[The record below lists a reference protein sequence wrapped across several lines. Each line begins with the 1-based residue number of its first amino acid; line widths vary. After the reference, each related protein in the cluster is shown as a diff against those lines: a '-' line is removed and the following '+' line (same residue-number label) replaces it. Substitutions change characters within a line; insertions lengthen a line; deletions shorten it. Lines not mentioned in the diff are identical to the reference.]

1 MGASMAT
8 LVTSLFALSGC
19 SMKDHDSQ
27 LPRFTQLEAFDPH
40 RPSFECKHEA
50 SVNPAITPE
59 AEALFQQALALTSHD
74 LWPKQRDYPKAAALY
89 EQAMKLGHW
98 KAQFNLAGA
107 YLHGTGV
114 TQDIEK
120 AILLTED
127 LMRKG
132 VPAAWDNMGAYYM
145 GGVGGLKQ
153 DATVAYAF
161 WQKAADMG
169 SMSAQTYLGEKLLG
183 SHDEPPS
190 FWGNRSIGLRMLECA
205 FAQGFGKAAYELG
218 LTIGNT
224 DHEYDRALKVLHEG
238 VKQGSEDSANSLFA
252 SFDAGDALVKNF
264 KDRAR
269 AERYSILGD
278 ALFTNRDLRFP
289 NLDKV
294 LPLPPARLPMWDGK
308 KESLINAA
316 KAVVPAPAV
325 SPQPAS
331 SPASQRSGRA
341 HIPEEWTL
349 PERPQIEIAAQFESA
364 SVPETGY
371 WIARLAHP
379 ATPAQMRWNS
389 EQVPQRY
396 QRGELFDRSRAGLED
411 ADGRVL
417 FHFAGKLIPSGELE
431 PPAEHPLVARGIA
444 RYGDLPDPPVQCKGH
459 APCPQTGVWVA
470 SVADDHPMAA
480 VFNQWHRQAYVL
492 KDAAFPQPKALHL
505 DIEARDVR
513 WQWWAQANEQRAP
526 EVVYIRADELAQRAA
541 TAQVEAPS
549 SDLGRLPLGEL
560 AATGRTC
567 PQTGWWQCEEQSAP
581 VQNGRRRFF
590 RVGETMPHAVL
601 LGDSTLWQ
609 RLKGEQP
616 SHKTATVW
624 KLVDYEE
631 QQAPPASATETA
643 LAPTEEPKPDTP
655 PGDKA

>member
-1 MGASMAT
+1 
-8 LVTSLFALSGC
+8 
-19 SMKDHDSQ
+19 MKDESQ
-27 LPRFTQLEAFDPH
+27 HSTLPRFSKLDPFNPH

-50 SVNPAITPE
+50 AVNPPITQE
-59 AEALFQQALALTSHD
+59 ADALFQQALALTSFE
-74 LWPKQRDYPKAAALY
+74 LWPEQRQYAKAAALY

-98 KAQFNLAGA
+98 KAQMNLAGA
-107 YLHGTGV
+107 YLKGV
-114 TQDIEK
+114 GVPQDTEK
-120 AILLTED
+120 AIQLTED

-132 VPAAWDNMGAYYM
+132 VPAAWDNMGAYVM
-145 GGVGGLKQ
+145 GGLGDIKQ

-169 SMSAQTYLGEKLLG
+169 SMSAQTFLG
-183 SHDEPPS
+183 SKLTATHDEPPS
-190 FWGNRSIGLRMLECA
+190 FWANRPIGLKMLECA
-205 FAQGFGKAAYELG
+205 FAQGSGGAAHKLG
-218 LTIGNT
+218 ATLDGGDKSLNE
-224 DHEYDRALKVLHEG
+224 DYSRALKVLHEG
-238 VKQGSEDSANSLFA
+238 VKLGNEDSANYLSS
-252 SFDAGDALVKNF
+252 SFRNGDALVNEF
-264 KDRAR
+264 KDIAR
-269 AERYSILGD
+269 SERYGVLGD
-278 ALFTNRDLRFP
+278 ALYTNPDLRFP

-316 KAVVPAPAV
+316 KAVVSVPAA
-325 SPQPAS
+325 SPKPES
-331 SPASQRSGRA
+331 SPASRRTGRA
-341 HIPEEWTL
+341 HIPGDWTL
-349 PERPQIEIAAQFESA
+349 PDRPQIEIAAQFESA
-364 SVPETGY
+364 AVPETGY
-371 WIARLAHP
+371 WIARLTQP
-379 ATPAQMRWNS
+379 ITPAQVRWNA

-396 QRGELFDRSRAGLED
+396 QRGELFDRSRTGLND

-417 FHFAGKLIPSGELE
+417 FHFAGKLIPRGKPEA
-431 PPAEHPLVARGIA
+431 PVEHPLVARGIA
-444 RYGDLPDPPVQCKGH
+444 RYGNLPDPPVQCKGH
-459 APCPQTGVWVA
+459 TPCPQTGVWVA
-470 SVADDHPMAA
+470 SVAVDHPMAA

-492 KDAAFPQPKALHL
+492 KDAAFPQPKALNL

-513 WQWWAQANEQRAP
+513 WQWRAQANEQRIP
-526 EVVYIRADELAQRAA
+526 EVTYITMDELRQ
-541 TAQVEAPS
+541 
-549 SDLGRLPLGEL
+549 SDPVSQADASNSNLARLPLGEL